1 MMEITAI
8 IPAYNEAKT
17 IGAVL
22 TVLIRCS
29 HINQIIVVSDG
40 STDGTAAIARQYEG
54 VEVVELPENRGKG
67 AAMKAGMEQTSA
79 EIVLFLDADLIGLT
93 EAHVDALLE
102 PVLKEQVVMSLGLF
116 EKGRV
121 ATDLA
126 QKVAPHLT
134 GQRALLRDLFC
145 DLSDLD
151 LTRFGAEVALHR
163 YVEEKQIPVALVSLP
178 DLSHLMKEEKLGLW
192 KGLAARGKMY
202 WEIIKYAASI
212 DLNLK

>member
-1 MMEITAI
+1 VDVAAI
-8 IPAYNEAKT
+8 VPAYNEAKT

-22 TVLIRCS
+22 GVLTKCRL
-29 HINQIIVVSDG
+29 INEVIVVSDG
-40 STDGTAAIARQYEG
+40 STDDTVKIALQFDG
-54 VEVVELPENRGKG
+54 VQVVELPENRGKG
-67 AAMKAGMEQTSA
+67 GAMKAGLEQTAA

-93 EAHVDALLE
+93 EDHVNALLQ
-102 PVLKEQVVMSLGLF
+102 PVLENQALMSLGVF
-116 EKGRV
+116 EKGRI

-126 QKVAPHLT
+126 QKVAPYLS
-134 GQRALLRDLFC
+134 GQRALQRDLLS

-151 LTRFGAEVALHR
+151 LTRFGVEVALHR
-163 YVEEKQIPVALVSLP
+163 YMEENKIPVALVNLP

-212 DLNLK
+212 DLHLK

>member
-1 MMEITAI
+1 MDVAAI
-8 IPAYNEAKT
+8 VPAYNEAKT

-22 TVLIRCS
+22 GVLTKCRL
-29 HINQIIVVSDG
+29 INEVIVVSDG
-40 STDGTAAIARQYEG
+40 STDDTVKIALQFDG
-54 VEVVELPENRGKG
+54 VQVVELPENRGKG
-67 AAMKAGMEQTSA
+67 GAMKAGLEQTAA

-93 EAHVDALLE
+93 EDHVNALLQ
-102 PVLKEQVVMSLGLF
+102 PVLENQALMSLGVF

-126 QKVAPHLT
+126 QKVAPYLS
-134 GQRALLRDLFC
+134 GQRALQRDLLR

-151 LTRFGAEVALHR
+151 LTRFGVEVALHR
-163 YVEEKQIPVALVSLP
+163 YMEENKIPVALVNLP

-212 DLNLK
+212 DLHLK

>member
-1 MMEITAI
+1 MDIVAI
-8 IPAYNEAKT
+8 IPAYNEEKT
-17 IGAVL
+17 IGSVL
-22 TVLIRCS
+22 TVLAGCS
-29 HINQIIVVSDG
+29 RIDKIIVVSDG
-40 STDGTAAIARQYEG
+40 STDNTAAIARQFAG
-54 VEVVELPENRGKG
+54 VEVVELSENRGKG
-67 AAMKAGMEQTSA
+67 AAMKAGLEQTDA

-93 EAHVDALLE
+93 EAHIDDLLE
-102 PVLKEQVVMSLGLF
+102 PILQDQVMMTLGLF

-134 GQRALLRDLFC
+134 GQRALQRDLFNG
-145 DLSDLD
+145 LSDLD

-163 YVEEKQIPVALVSLP
+163 YVEEHQIPVALVSLT

-192 KGLAARGKMY
+192 KGLAARAKMY
-202 WEIIKYAASI
+202 WEIIKYAANI

>member
-1 MMEITAI
+1 MDVAAI
-8 IPAYNEAKT
+8 VPAYNEEKT

-22 TVLIRCS
+22 GVLTKCRL
-29 HINQIIVVSDG
+29 INEVIVVSDG
-40 STDGTAAIARQYEG
+40 STDDTVKIALQFDG
-54 VEVVELPENRGKG
+54 VQVVELPENRGKG
-67 AAMKAGMEQTSA
+67 GAMKAGLEQTAA

-93 EAHVDALLE
+93 EDHVNALLQ
-102 PVLKEQVVMSLGLF
+102 PVLENQALMSLGVF

-126 QKVAPHLT
+126 QKVAPYLS
-134 GQRALLRDLFC
+134 GQRALQRDLLR

-151 LTRFGAEVALHR
+151 LTRFGVEVALHR
-163 YVEEKQIPVALVSLP
+163 YMEENKIPVALVNLP

-202 WEIIKYAASI
+202 WEIIKYTASI
-212 DLNLK
+212 DLHLK

>member
-1 MMEITAI
+1 MDVAAI
-8 IPAYNEAKT
+8 VPAYNEEKT

-22 TVLIRCS
+22 EVLTKCRL
-29 HINQIIVVSDG
+29 INEVIVVSDG
-40 STDGTAAIARQYEG
+40 STDDTVKIALQFDG
-54 VEVVELPENRGKG
+54 VQVVELPENRGKG
-67 AAMKAGMEQTSA
+67 GAMKAGLEQTAA

-93 EAHVDALLE
+93 EDHVNALLQ
-102 PVLKEQVVMSLGLF
+102 PVLENQALMSLGVF
-116 EKGRV
+116 EKGRI

-126 QKVAPHLT
+126 QKVAPYLS
-134 GQRALLRDLFC
+134 GQRALQRDLLS

-151 LTRFGAEVALHR
+151 LTRFGVEVALHR
-163 YVEEKQIPVALVSLP
+163 YMEENKIPVALVNLP

-212 DLNLK
+212 DLHLK

>member
-1 MMEITAI
+1 VDVAAI
-8 IPAYNEAKT
+8 VPAYNEEKT

-22 TVLIRCS
+22 GVLTKCRL
-29 HINQIIVVSDG
+29 INEVIVVSDG
-40 STDGTAAIARQYEG
+40 STDDTVKIALQFDG
-54 VEVVELPENRGKG
+54 VQVVELPENRGKG
-67 AAMKAGMEQTSA
+67 GAMKAGLEQTAA

-93 EAHVDALLE
+93 EDHVNALLQ
-102 PVLKEQVVMSLGLF
+102 PVLENQALMSLGVF

-126 QKVAPHLT
+126 QKVAPYLS
-134 GQRALLRDLFC
+134 GQRALQRDLLR

-151 LTRFGAEVALHR
+151 LTRFGVEVALHR
-163 YVEEKQIPVALVSLP
+163 YMEENKIPVALVNLP

-212 DLNLK
+212 DLHLK

>member
-1 MMEITAI
+1 MDVAAI
-8 IPAYNEAKT
+8 VPAYNEEKT

-22 TVLIRCS
+22 GVLTKCRL
-29 HINQIIVVSDG
+29 INEVIVVSDG
-40 STDGTAAIARQYEG
+40 STDDTVKIALQFDG
-54 VEVVELPENRGKG
+54 VQVVELPENRGKG
-67 AAMKAGMEQTSA
+67 GAMKAGLEQTAA

-93 EAHVDALLE
+93 EDHVNALLQ
-102 PVLKEQVVMSLGLF
+102 PVLENQALMSLGVF

-126 QKVAPHLT
+126 QKVAPYLS
-134 GQRALLRDLFC
+134 GQRALQRDLLS

-151 LTRFGAEVALHR
+151 LTRFGVEVALHR
-163 YVEEKQIPVALVSLP
+163 YMEENKIPVALVNLP

-212 DLNLK
+212 DLHLK

>member
-1 MMEITAI
+1 MDVAAI
-8 IPAYNEAKT
+8 VPAYNEAKT

-22 TVLIRCS
+22 GVLTKCRL
-29 HINQIIVVSDG
+29 INEVIVVSDG
-40 STDGTAAIARQYEG
+40 STDDTVKIALQFDG
-54 VEVVELPENRGKG
+54 VQVVELPENRGKG
-67 AAMKAGMEQTSA
+67 GAMKAGLEQTAA

-93 EAHVDALLE
+93 EDHVNALLQ
-102 PVLKEQVVMSLGLF
+102 PVLENQALMSLGVF

-126 QKVAPHLT
+126 QKVAPYLS
-134 GQRALLRDLFC
+134 GQRALQRDLLS

-151 LTRFGAEVALHR
+151 LTRFGVEVALHR
-163 YVEEKQIPVALVSLP
+163 YMEENKIPVALVNLP

-202 WEIIKYAASI
+202 WEIIKYTASI
-212 DLNLK
+212 DLHLK

>member
-1 MMEITAI
+1 MDVAAI
-8 IPAYNEAKT
+8 VPAYNEAKT

-22 TVLIRCS
+22 GVLTKCRL
-29 HINQIIVVSDG
+29 INEVIVVSDG
-40 STDGTAAIARQYEG
+40 STDDTVKIALQFDG
-54 VEVVELPENRGKG
+54 VQVVELPENRGKG
-67 AAMKAGMEQTSA
+67 GAMKAGLEQTAA

-93 EAHVDALLE
+93 EDHVNALLQ
-102 PVLKEQVVMSLGLF
+102 PVLENQALMSLGVF

-126 QKVAPHLT
+126 QKVAPYLS
-134 GQRALLRDLFC
+134 GQRALQRDLLS

-151 LTRFGAEVALHR
+151 LTRFGVEVALHR
-163 YVEEKQIPVALVSLP
+163 YMEENKIPVALVNLP

-212 DLNLK
+212 DLHLK

>member
-1 MMEITAI
+1 MDVAAI
-8 IPAYNEAKT
+8 VPAYNEEKT

-22 TVLIRCS
+22 GVLTKCRL
-29 HINQIIVVSDG
+29 INEVIVVSDG
-40 STDGTAAIARQYEG
+40 STDDTVKIALQFDG
-54 VEVVELPENRGKG
+54 VQVVELPENRGKG
-67 AAMKAGMEQTSA
+67 GAMKAGLEQTAA

-93 EAHVDALLE
+93 EDHVNALLQ
-102 PVLKEQVVMSLGLF
+102 PVLENQALMSLGVF

-126 QKVAPHLT
+126 QKVAPYLS
-134 GQRALLRDLFC
+134 GQRALQRDLLR

-151 LTRFGAEVALHR
+151 LTRFGVEVALHR
-163 YVEEKQIPVALVSLP
+163 YMEENKIPVALVNLP

-212 DLNLK
+212 DLHLK

>member
-1 MMEITAI
+1 VDVAAI
-8 IPAYNEAKT
+8 VPAYNEAKT

-22 TVLIRCS
+22 GVLTKCRL
-29 HINQIIVVSDG
+29 INEVIVVSDG
-40 STDGTAAIARQYEG
+40 STDDTVKIALQFDG
-54 VEVVELPENRGKG
+54 VQVVELPENRGKG
-67 AAMKAGMEQTSA
+67 GAMKAGLEQTAA

-93 EAHVDALLE
+93 EDHVNALLQ
-102 PVLKEQVVMSLGLF
+102 PVLENQALMSLGVF

-126 QKVAPHLT
+126 QKVAPYLS
-134 GQRALLRDLFC
+134 GQRALQRDLLS

-151 LTRFGAEVALHR
+151 LTRFGVEVALHR
-163 YVEEKQIPVALVSLP
+163 YMEENKIPVALVNLP

-202 WEIIKYAASI
+202 WEIIKYTASI
-212 DLNLK
+212 DLHLK

>member
-1 MMEITAI
+1 MDVAAI
-8 IPAYNEAKT
+8 VPAYNEEKT

-22 TVLIRCS
+22 EVLTKCRL
-29 HINQIIVVSDG
+29 INEVIVVSDG
-40 STDGTAAIARQYEG
+40 STDDTVKIALQFDG
-54 VEVVELPENRGKG
+54 VQVVELPENRGKG
-67 AAMKAGMEQTSA
+67 GAMKAGLEQTAA

-93 EAHVDALLE
+93 EDHVNALLQ
-102 PVLKEQVVMSLGLF
+102 PVLENQALMSLGVF
-116 EKGRV
+116 EKGRI

-126 QKVAPHLT
+126 QKVAPYLS
-134 GQRALLRDLFC
+134 GQRALQRDLLR

-151 LTRFGAEVALHR
+151 LTRFGVEVALHR
-163 YVEEKQIPVALVSLP
+163 YMEENKIPVALVNLP

-212 DLNLK
+212 DLHLK

>member
-1 MMEITAI
+1 MDVAAI
-8 IPAYNEAKT
+8 VPAYNEAKT

-22 TVLIRCS
+22 GVLTKCRL
-29 HINQIIVVSDG
+29 INEVIVVSDG
-40 STDGTAAIARQYEG
+40 STDDTVKIALQFDG
-54 VEVVELPENRGKG
+54 VQVVELPENRGKG
-67 AAMKAGMEQTSA
+67 GAMKAGLEQTAA

-93 EAHVDALLE
+93 EDHVNALLQ
-102 PVLKEQVVMSLGLF
+102 PVLENQALMSLGVF
-116 EKGRV
+116 EKGRI

-126 QKVAPHLT
+126 QKVAPYLS
-134 GQRALLRDLFC
+134 GQRALQRDLLR

-151 LTRFGAEVALHR
+151 LTRFGVEVALHR
-163 YVEEKQIPVALVSLP
+163 YMEENKIPVALVNLP

-212 DLNLK
+212 DLHLK

>member
-1 MMEITAI
+1 MSVAVI
-8 IPAYNEAKT
+8 IPAYNEAKN
-17 IGAVL
+17 IEAVL
-22 TVLIRCS
+22 TVLIGCPF
-29 HINQIIVVSDG
+29 IDQIIVVSDG
-40 STDGTAAIARQYEG
+40 STDDTAEVARRFSAVQ
-54 VEVVELPENRGKG
+54 VIELPENRGKG
-67 AAMKAGMEQTSA
+67 GAMKAGMEQTTA

-93 EAHVDALLE
+93 EAHINALLE
-102 PVLKEQVVMSLGLF
+102 PVRENRAMMSLGVF

-134 GQRALLRDLFC
+134 GQRALMRELFNG
-145 DLSDLD
+145 LSDLD
-151 LTRFGAEVALHR
+151 LTRFGVEIALHR
-163 YVEEKQIPVALVSLP
+163 YVEEKGISVALVSLP

>member
-1 MMEITAI
+1 MDVAAI
-8 IPAYNEAKT
+8 VPAYNEEKT

-22 TVLIRCS
+22 EVLTKCRL
-29 HINQIIVVSDG
+29 INEVIVVSDG
-40 STDGTAAIARQYEG
+40 STDDTVKIALQFDG
-54 VEVVELPENRGKG
+54 VQVVELPENRGKG
-67 AAMKAGMEQTSA
+67 GAMKAGLEQTAA

-93 EAHVDALLE
+93 EDHVNALLQ
-102 PVLKEQVVMSLGLF
+102 PVLENQALMSLGVF

-126 QKVAPHLT
+126 QKVAPYLS
-134 GQRALLRDLFC
+134 GQRALQRDLLR

-151 LTRFGAEVALHR
+151 LTRFGVEVALHR
-163 YVEEKQIPVALVSLP
+163 YMEENKIPVALVNLP

-212 DLNLK
+212 DLHLK

>member
-1 MMEITAI
+1 MDVAAI
-8 IPAYNEAKT
+8 VPAYNEEKT

-22 TVLIRCS
+22 GVLTKCRL
-29 HINQIIVVSDG
+29 INEVIVVSDG
-40 STDGTAAIARQYEG
+40 STDDTVKIALQFDG
-54 VEVVELPENRGKG
+54 VQVVELPENRGKG
-67 AAMKAGMEQTSA
+67 GAMKAGLEQTAA

-93 EAHVDALLE
+93 EDHVNALLQ
-102 PVLKEQVVMSLGLF
+102 PVLENQALMSLGVF
-116 EKGRV
+116 EKGRI

-126 QKVAPHLT
+126 QKVAPYLS
-134 GQRALLRDLFC
+134 GQRALQRDLLR

-151 LTRFGAEVALHR
+151 LTRFGVEVALHR
-163 YVEEKQIPVALVSLP
+163 YMEENKIPVALVNLP

-212 DLNLK
+212 DLHLK

>member
-1 MMEITAI
+1 MDVAAI
-8 IPAYNEAKT
+8 VPAYNEEKT

-22 TVLIRCS
+22 EVLTKCRL
-29 HINQIIVVSDG
+29 INEVIVVSDG
-40 STDGTAAIARQYEG
+40 STDDTVKIALQFDG
-54 VEVVELPENRGKG
+54 VQVVELPENRGKG
-67 AAMKAGMEQTSA
+67 GAMKAGLEQTAA

-93 EAHVDALLE
+93 EDHVNALLQ
-102 PVLKEQVVMSLGLF
+102 PVLENQALMSLGVF

-126 QKVAPHLT
+126 QKVAPYLS
-134 GQRALLRDLFC
+134 GQRALQRDLLR

-151 LTRFGAEVALHR
+151 LTRFGVEVALHR
-163 YVEEKQIPVALVSLP
+163 YMEENKIPVALVNLP

-202 WEIIKYAASI
+202 WEIIKYTASI
-212 DLNLK
+212 DLHLK

>member
-1 MMEITAI
+1 MDIAAI

-17 IGAVL
+17 IGSVL
-22 TVLIRCS
+22 TVLTGCHRIDE
-29 HINQIIVVSDG
+29 IIVVSDG
-40 STDGTAAIARQYEG
+40 STDNTAEIARQFAG
-54 VEVVELPENRGKG
+54 VAVVELPENRGKG
-67 AAMKAGMEQTSA
+67 AAMKAGMEHTDA

-93 EAHVDALLE
+93 EAHIDNLLE
-102 PVLKEQVVMSLGLF
+102 PVLQDRVMMTLGLF

-134 GQRALLRDLFC
+134 GQRALQRDLFSG
-145 DLSDLD
+145 LSDLD

-163 YVEEKQIPVALVSLP
+163 YVEEHQIPVALVSLT